1 MRRRKLDLIYRTAAL
16 LTPQERDAFMRAVAS
31 RLEGHTPVAR
41 AVRFILEARHGI
53 AVGRHV
59 LAPVEMQP
67 RPAVT
72 ARTRGGWR

>member
-1 MRRRKLDLIYRTAAL
+1 VIVTCDAEQLDLIYRAAAL
-16 LTPQERDAFMRAVAS
+16 LTPQERANFMRAVAS

-67 RPAVT
+67 RPAKHG
-72 ARTRGGWR
+72 R